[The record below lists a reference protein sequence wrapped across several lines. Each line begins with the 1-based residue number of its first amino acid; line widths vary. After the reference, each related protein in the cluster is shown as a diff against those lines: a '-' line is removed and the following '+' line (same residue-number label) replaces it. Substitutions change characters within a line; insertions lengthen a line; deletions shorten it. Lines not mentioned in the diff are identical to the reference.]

1 MTWLCSESPSC
12 PASLPPPPRSW
23 GLPASNLRALHSQ
36 TLQQECEGDLQEPPP
51 GMLEATEPP
60 NETEG
65 PESKRLGTDA
75 RPLS

>member
-1 MTWLCSESPSC
+1 MTWLCSESPSG
-12 PASLPPPPRSW
+12 PASPPPPPRSP

-36 TLQQECEGDLQEPPP
+36 TLQHEFEGDLQEPLP

-60 NETEG
+60 YETEG
-65 PESKRLGTDA
+65 PESKRVGTDA

>member
-1 MTWLCSESPSC
+1 MTWLCSESPSG
-12 PASLPPPPRSW
+12 PASPPPPPRSR

-36 TLQQECEGDLQEPPP
+36 TLQHEFEGDLQEPLP

-60 NETEG
+60 DETEG
-65 PESKRLGTDA
+65 PESKRVGTDA